1 MMKKNNKLSD
11 DADSETRSTNEKEDS
26 KINLPNE
33 EIQSVELS
41 YPTIDNIK
49 GLQPMKPNA
58 LTMTKITK
66 NTKNTQ
72 ITKNTKNTQIEK
84 TKKFGDGAFIAAED
98 R

>member
-33 EIQSVELS
+33 EIQSVALS
-41 YPTIDNIK
+41 SPTIDNIK

-58 LTMTKITK
+58 LTMTKRAQ
-66 NTKNTQ
+66 NTKNTPL
-72 ITKNTKNTQIEK
+72 KK
-84 TKKFGDGAFIAAED
+84 TKKIGDGAFIAAED

>member
-1 MMKKNNKLSD
+1 MMKKNTKLSD

-26 KINLPNE
+26 KIDLPNE
-33 EIQSVELS
+33 EIQSVALS
-41 YPTIDNIK
+41 SPTINNIK
-49 GLQPMKPNA
+49 GSQPMKPNA

-66 NTKNTQ
+66 NTENTQ
-72 ITKNTKNTQIEK
+72 IKK

>member
-1 MMKKNNKLSD
+1 MMKKNTKLSD

-26 KINLPNE
+26 KIDLPNE
-33 EIQSVELS
+33 EIQSVALS
-41 YPTIDNIK
+41 SPTIDNIN

-66 NTKNTQ
+66 DS
-72 ITKNTKNTQIEK
+72 KNTQIEK

>member
-1 MMKKNNKLSD
+1 MMKKNNKLLD
-11 DADSETRSTNEKEDS
+11 DADSKIRSKNEKEDIE
-26 KINLPNE
+26 INLANE
-33 EIQSVELS
+33 EIQSVALS
-41 YPTIDNIK
+41 SPTIDNIK

-72 ITKNTKNTQIEK
+72 IEK

>member
-1 MMKKNNKLSD
+1 MMKKNTKLSD
-11 DADSETRSTNEKEDS
+11 DADSETQSTNEKEDS

-33 EIQSVELS
+33 EIQSVALS
-41 YPTIDNIK
+41 SPTIDNIK

-72 ITKNTKNTQIEK
+72 IEK

>member
-41 YPTIDNIK
+41 SPSIDNIK

-72 ITKNTKNTQIEK
+72 IEK

>member
-41 YPTIDNIK
+41 SPTIDNIK

-58 LTMTKITK
+58 LTI
-66 NTKNTQ
+66 